1 LYKRRE
7 KRVKFDFN
15 TAKEGRVFYRQNI
28 TYFFE
33 EEMSLPFKETDPV
46 NIINLPY
53 LVMIRFTSNV

>member
-1 LYKRRE
+1 
-7 KRVKFDFN
+7 VKFDFN